1 MNAPTLTTERL
12 RLRMLRDEDFEEYA
26 AIHMDPDIT
35 RFTARVQFTRMD
47 AWRHMAMLLGH
58 WVLRGYGMWG
68 VEELATGKLAGRVGF
83 HNPDGWPA
91 FELGWTIGKAF
102 WGKGYATEAAR
113 RCLDYAFD
121 EMGRDHVI
129 SLIDPANV
137 SSIRVAERIGEK
149 LEGEFQLDEHRLLVY
164 GTTREAWR
172 PERSEGSR

>member
-12 RLRMLRDEDFEEYA
+12 RLRMLRDEDFDEYA

-47 AWRHMAMLLGH
+47 AWRHMAMILGH
-58 WVLRGYGMWG
+58 WVLRGYGMWA
-68 VEELATGKLAGRVGF
+68 VEEIATGKLAGRVGF

-102 WGKGYATEAAR
+102 WGKGYATEAAK

-129 SLIDPANV
+129 SLIDPENV
-137 SSIRVAERIGEK
+137 ASIRVAERIGET
-149 LEGEFQLDEHRLLVY
+149 LEGEEEVGGHRSLRY
-164 GTTREAWR
+164 GI
-172 PERSEGSR
+172 SRR